1 LTSRSELTLA
11 QAIAL
16 FLQQTG
22 SKHLRMQ
29 QELNKLTRWFQGN
42 KLLESITP
50 AEIEAYAERLPP
62 GASQNEEHIK
72 PLRAFFLFAKKEGLI
87 SQNFSAHL
95 RPRRLGV
102 QASKL
107 TARVSPKREETV
119 QLTEEGYKEIENQLA
134 SLRDQLPFA
143 SREIERAAADGDVR
157 ENAPLEAAKVHQGQ
171 LMDRIQI
178 LEETMARAVILDG
191 KLVNSSKQVFVQQGS
206 TVTVEEM
213 DSSKEFTWVLVDP
226 REANLSEN
234 KLSISSPVGQAI
246 LGSSIGEKVEVLA
259 PSRKVGYRIIK
270 IG

>member
-1 LTSRSELTLA
+1 MTSLSELTLS

-16 FLQQTG
+16 FLQHNG
-22 SKHLRMQ
+22 SKHIRMQ

-42 KLLESITP
+42 KLLTSITP

-62 GASQNEEHIK
+62 GAFQNEEHIK

-87 SQNFSAHL
+87 SQNFSSHL
-95 RPRRLGV
+95 RPRRLGL

-107 TARVSPKREETV
+107 TGKVSSRWEDTV
-119 QLTEEGYKEIENQLA
+119 QLTKEGYKEIENQLT
-134 SLRDQLPFA
+134 SLREQLPLA

-171 LMDRIQI
+171 LMDRIQV
-178 LEETMARAVILDG
+178 LEETMSKAVILDG
-191 KLVNSSKQVFVQQGS
+191 RVLNSSEKVFVQQGS

-213 DSSKEFTWVLVDP
+213 ASSSEFTWVLVDP

-246 LGSSIGEKVEVLA
+246 LGTSLGQEVEVLA
-259 PSRKVGYRIIK
+259 PSRKVGYRILK